1 MLDKFSFKKHIHL
14 NFHRCK
20 TYLFKLS
27 SIRFQLSLL
36 QPHSRKIR
44 CYELGRLLSGLH

>member
-1 MLDKFSFKKHIHL
+1 MLDKFSFKKHI
-14 NFHRCK
+14 RCK

-44 CYELGRLLSGLH
+44 CYELGRLLPGLH